1 MTRKQTVKAV
11 WDRKGYAAKRG
22 YGYMEICIYLSAGQ
36 RKYMSFGKATAMEW
50 IRMQNS
56 RELREQIAKYEEIV
70 QAMQTLGEEMTIE
83 NFEAHL
89 DLKEVVDAAKK
100 ENGQMYNGHDQSASF
115 IEYMEYNVMNEN
127 LRAGSQRNKIVVIDA
142 LKEFGGILTF
152 ADLTPGNL
160 FEFDKWLHNG
170 TRTDATIYGYHKKI
184 HKYTRQLRM
193 ADMIPYDPYD
203 RVKFNRGRYKERKPL
218 SESELKK
225 LRDADLTGKLE
236 RIRDLFIFSAYTGL
250 SYCDVVC
257 FDFNRMVER
266 IGNQFY
272 IDGTRLKTET
282 NFFTPILEPAMEVLR
297 KYDFHLPVIS
307 NQNANDYLHLVE
319 EKLGINKPI
328 TFHVARHSFATLLL
342 AHDVPIE
349 NVARMLGHR
358 DIKTTQIYAKVMK
371 TSIER
376 HVENI
381 SKNLL

>member
-1 MTRKQTVKAV
+1 MKAV
-11 WDRKGYAAKRG
+11 WDRKGYAAKMS

-36 RKYMSFGKATAMEW
+36 RKYMAFGKATAMEW

-184 HKYTRQLRM
+184 HKYTR
-193 ADMIPYDPYD
+193 
-203 RVKFNRGRYKERKPL
+203 
-218 SESELKK
+218 
-225 LRDADLTGKLE
+225 
-236 RIRDLFIFSAYTGL
+236 
-250 SYCDVVC
+250 
-257 FDFNRMVER
+257 
-266 IGNQFY
+266 
-272 IDGTRLKTET
+272 
-282 NFFTPILEPAMEVLR
+282 
-297 KYDFHLPVIS
+297 
-307 NQNANDYLHLVE
+307 
-319 EKLGINKPI
+319 
-328 TFHVARHSFATLLL
+328 
-342 AHDVPIE
+342 
-349 NVARMLGHR
+349 
-358 DIKTTQIYAKVMK
+358 
-371 TSIER
+371 
-376 HVENI
+376 
-381 SKNLL
+381 